1 MREAMLAFIF
11 DGLGAASA
19 ISGGFVDN
27 PASLGVSRKFGYE
40 ESGRRTVSRR
50 GQDAIVLELQLAR
63 ATWDR
68 QAHDPVEI
76 LGLDAC
82 RELFGA

>member
-1 MREAMLAFIF
+1 
-11 DGLGAASA
+11 
-19 ISGGFVDN
+19 
-27 PASLGVSRKFGYE
+27 
-40 ESGRRTVSRR
+40 VSRR
-50 GQDAIVLELQLAR
+50 GQDAIVLELQLDR

-82 RELFGA
+82 REFFGA